1 MWLFCC
7 PPQVDC
13 QMRLLQGSWSELLI
27 FNVVYQQTRHQ
38 QFDELLV
45 VGLFYHLAHH
55 AFLTLI
61 CAICIL
67 HSPCFAEV
75 VWSFLN
81 MAQHEYERLRM
92 KTLNNYPA
100 YELQS
105 SIDIT
110 WSYSVLNIALQKYLA
125 ALYFR
130 CVQVDPANIASPYF
144 TPLCHFL
151 KIVANVTIVI
161 NSFVTYPSPF
171 LGARW
176 LSGGVRCLLCTP
188 ECASAT
194 MLDRTCH
201 LIVPRSRTAIR

>member
-75 VWSFLN
+75 V
-81 MAQHEYERLRM
+81 
-92 KTLNNYPA
+92 
-100 YELQS
+100 
-105 SIDIT
+105 
-110 WSYSVLNIALQKYLA
+110 
-125 ALYFR
+125 
-130 CVQVDPANIASPYF
+130 
-144 TPLCHFL
+144 
-151 KIVANVTIVI
+151 
-161 NSFVTYPSPF
+161 
-171 LGARW
+171 
-176 LSGGVRCLLCTP
+176 
-188 ECASAT
+188 
-194 MLDRTCH
+194 
-201 LIVPRSRTAIR
+201 